1 MYLTLMNCRHKS
13 GYESKF
19 YVMHILQ
26 QLKKKTPT
34 LNSETHLFPRVLE
47 KKLWSFNDE
56 PPSRKPS
63 RKRSENVR
71 GMIAVKGTNRSEV
84 LVGLKD

>member
-1 MYLTLMNCRHKS
+1 MYLTLMNFRHRN

-19 YVMHILQ
+19 YVVYILQ
-26 QLKKKTPT
+26 QLKKQTNLSSKI
-34 LNSETHLFPRVLE
+34 HLLSRVLE
-47 KKLWSFNDE
+47 KKPWSFNDE
-56 PPSRKPS
+56 PPSQKPS

-71 GMIAVKGTNRSEV
+71 GMIAVKGTDRFEV